1 MSLGHK
7 IVNLLPDMMIPLNV
21 RSVGS
26 LDMHRKTVGTA
37 MACLQTSEE
46 EEDEE
51 EVVGHIEDV
60 DVVVINIRITP
71 QRSLKIHHL
80 NLNHRPRS
88 SLNHR
93 PHSSPYSSLRHN
105 NPNNS
110 RSLLPQKP
118 LPAAGQQAI

>member
-46 EEDEE
+46 EVVDEE
-51 EVVGHIEDV
+51 EAVGHMEDV
-60 DVVVINIRITP
+60 DVVANIKTP
-71 QRSLKIHHL
+71 YLSSKAHHL
-80 NLNHRPRS
+80 NLNLSPYHS
-88 SLNHR
+88 
-93 PHSSPYSSLRHN
+93 PHSSPYSSPHN
-105 NPNNS
+105 NPSPNHSKQIRPRN
-110 RSLLPQKP
+110 LM
-118 LPAAGQQAI
+118 